1 MEYPKYC
8 FRTSKYLGSLG
19 QFSGSAIFKFC
30 NLKMHVS
37 MVHLELIFFFQ
48 KQDICYQ
55 CRFSY
60 GLWLNMIIIQ
70 GVVCFLEKQCTLISI
85 CLFNV
90 LVAVKTPLS
99 FINLLENSI
108 KYSHPDTRKLLQW
121 QQIYH
126 ELMTVTKSKWDF
138 YASMDSF

>member
-19 QFSGSAIFKFC
+19 QFSGSAIIKLCNLKMHVSMVHFSGSAIIKLC

-55 CRFSY
+55 WRFSY
-60 GLWLNMIIIQ
+60 GLWVNMIIIQ
-70 GVVCFLEKQCTLISI
+70 GVVCFLEKQCTFISI

-108 KYSHPDTRKLLQW
+108 KYI
-121 QQIYH
+121 QIQEKYNC
-126 ELMTVTKSKWDF
+126 
-138 YASMDSF
+138 YC